1 MWLGLIILVALMIPV
16 VGILVDSPIGRAFA
30 RRLEGPEAV
39 PPDLAALSRRVEL
52 LEGEVDDLGRS
63 VEQLREENQFLQRL
77 LEDQASHRPILPP
90 PAGS

>member
-30 RRLEGPEAV
+30 RRLEGTDQAA
-39 PPDLAALSRRVEL
+39 PDLGALTRKVDL
-52 LEGEVDDLGRS
+52 LESEVEDLGRS

-77 LEDQASHRPILPP
+77 IEDQPGPRQRLPP
-90 PAGS
+90 ADPS

>member
-39 PPDLAALSRRVEL
+39 PPDLAALARRVEL

-63 VEQLREENQFLQRL
+63 VDQLREENQFLQRL
-77 LEDQASHRPILPP
+77 LEDQASHRPNLPP
-90 PAGS
+90 PAAS